1 MPSRAGLR
9 TSDRT
14 LPGLSPATALA
25 PRRHRDEATAQP
37 LTKEAPVRGVR
48 HALYAL
54 MMFLAVACLPLS
66 VAFAETVPERQS
78 IAQVGVTIPNGW
90 MYDATEPDSLVL
102 GAADQSIVMMMTA
115 VDPSELEAALMA
127 LDQQIAMM
135 VTDLEPVGEPVET
148 TFNGLRSVMMTG
160 QGTLEDSRIEVGL
173 ALIEAPDG
181 RVLLVLSLT
190 DQDSARN
197 QTHSMRSVL
206 ESMAPVS

>member
-66 VAFAETVPERQS
+66 AAFAETVPERQS

-135 VTDLEPVGEPVET
+135 VTDLE
-148 TFNGLRSVMMTG
+148 
-160 QGTLEDSRIEVGL
+160 
-173 ALIEAPDG
+173 IEAPDG